1 MGVGG
6 PLKIENP
13 RKALLSNIDDPAI
26 PKKEEENKV
35 EISPEKLPEPA
46 LVVPDPT
53 PVVEKPEVEEEK

>member
-26 PKKEEENKV
+26 PKKEEEKKV
-35 EISPEKLPEPA
+35 E
-46 LVVPDPT
+46 
-53 PVVEKPEVEEEK
+53 

>member
-26 PKKEEENKV
+26 PKKEEEIKV
-35 EISPEKLPEPA
+35 E
-46 LVVPDPT
+46 
-53 PVVEKPEVEEEK
+53 